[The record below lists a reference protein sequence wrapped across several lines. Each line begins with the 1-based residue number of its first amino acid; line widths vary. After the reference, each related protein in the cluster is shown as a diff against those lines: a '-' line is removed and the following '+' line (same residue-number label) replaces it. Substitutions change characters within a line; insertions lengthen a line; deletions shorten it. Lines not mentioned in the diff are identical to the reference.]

1 MQTEPGTDNA
11 KATLK
16 FKITVINTVELQKV
30 LEDEDFD
37 GITLQLSHEIA
48 TASPGNSSQDTH
60 SYRFI
65 PYKHFSSK
73 KKQEKITDPNF
84 FANNNGNEI
93 SKDIGIG
100 DEGLMSH
107 FGNLKVTR
115 AEMKEGVD
123 ATKFPFFVLS
133 PERGSG
139 EHENYIVC
147 KAFYTDD
154 LNNLSPHT
162 QSLSRGV
169 PIKSIGINPSP
180 PA

>member
-1 MQTEPGTDNA
+1 MQTEPGTGNA
-11 KATLK
+11 KAHLK
-16 FKITVINTVELQKV
+16 FKITVINTGELQKV

-37 GITLQLSHEIA
+37 GITLQLSHEIS
-48 TASPGNSSQDTH
+48 TASNGSGSQDTH

-73 KKQEKITDPNF
+73 KKQEKITDPKF
-84 FANNNGNEI
+84 FAGTEI
-93 SKDIGIG
+93 SKDIEIG
-100 DEGLMSH
+100 NEGLMSH

-115 AEMKEGVD
+115 AEMNEGID

-133 PERGSG
+133 PEQGSG
-139 EHENYIVC
+139 KHENYIVC